1 MNILLLI
8 KSDNTNLLQID
19 ECKTRM
25 EFFAYTIKMLIP
37 DYINV
42 TIKNISQNLTTI
54 NPIPDHTIYINETGF
69 YYENSTIQ
77 KSLKNTISSFTI
89 SNKFY
94 TNENIMFGI
103 TKNTTNQKYL
113 YIPPPLNEDIYIQR
127 FTDYFIIFFDNI
139 NQTTYNICDIL
150 KKIGINDNIMI
161 CTINS
166 TVINYYDLD
175 LNLTDTIYF
184 NSYLEYI
191 NELTKGNIYFNT
203 NQCQDVYKLYELAM
217 CNIMTISNKTHINPN
232 IINDLSIFTYTD
244 INNINWV
251 LLFEQVDTY
260 NARDKLIMGNYSWS
274 NAITI
279 IMNGLDNNINISEE
293 TIKQIQIK
301 TLNINNL
308 TKPNII
314 CNKSIVHDDTVMDKI
329 CDILEIRPTTKA
341 KPKRRILLQSQLLT
355 SKN

>member
-42 TIKNISQNLTTI
+42 SIKNISQNLSTI
-54 NPIPDHTIYINETGF
+54 LPIPDHTIYINETGF
-69 YYENSTIQ
+69 YFENPTIK
-77 KSLKNTISSFTI
+77 KSLKNTISSFAI

-94 TNENIMFGI
+94 TCEDVMFGI
-103 TKNTTNQKYL
+103 TKNTTNYKYL
-113 YIPPPLNEDIYIQR
+113 YISPPLNEDIYIQR
-127 FTDYFIIFFDNI
+127 FTDYFTIFFDNI

-150 KKIGINDNIMI
+150 KKMGVNDNIMI
-161 CTINS
+161 CTIDS

-175 LNLTDTIYF
+175 LNLVDTIYF

-191 NELTKGNIYFNT
+191 NELTKGNIYFVT
-203 NQCQDVYKLYELAM
+203 SQCSDVYKLYELAM
-217 CNIMTISNKTHINPN
+217 CNIITVSNKIHINPN

-244 INNINWV
+244 INNIKWE
-251 LLFEQVDTY
+251 LLFESVDTY
-260 NARDKLIMGNYSWS
+260 NVRDKLIMDNYSWS

-279 IMNGLDNNINISEE
+279 IMNGLDNNINISESD
-293 TIKQIQIK
+293 IKQIKFK

-314 CNKSIVHDDTVMDKI
+314 CNKPTIHDDNVMGKI
-329 CDILEIRPTTKA
+329 CDILEITPIIKT
-341 KPKRRILLQSQLLT
+341 KPKRRILLQSQLL
-355 SKN
+355 SP